1 MNTKNITAL
10 LQASEQPRVALI
22 LAGTRSVVL
31 TTSLTM
37 LSLWGTFEQNSKDHC
52 YFYNGRRLK

>member
-22 LAGTRSVVL
+22 LAMTRSLVN
-31 TTSLTM
+31 TNSLTM
-37 LSLWGTFEQNSKDHC
+37 LTLWGTSLQNSKDHC
-52 YFYNGRRLK
+52 YF